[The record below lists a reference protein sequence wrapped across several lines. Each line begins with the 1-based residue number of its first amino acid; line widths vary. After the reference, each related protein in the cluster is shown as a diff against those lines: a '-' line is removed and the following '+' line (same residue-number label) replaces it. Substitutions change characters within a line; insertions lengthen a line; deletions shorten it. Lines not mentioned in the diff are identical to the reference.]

1 MRILTVLF
9 LLITLFGRA
18 QKNYSSLLDNY
29 LKAQESV
36 NEFSGVALIAKD
48 NKIIYRKAFGSANKE
63 WNAPNT
69 LQTKF
74 RIGSLTKQFTAA
86 AVLQLAEGG
95 KLSLDDKLSKYFPD
109 FPKGDSVTVHMLLT
123 HTSGIKSYTNMP
135 KFMSI
140 ASLPYPKDSVI
151 AFFKNE
157 PFEFSP
163 GTNWNYNNSGYFLL
177 GYIIEKVSGE
187 SYSEYVLRNVIK
199 KADLENTVVDRLD
212 SILINRAQGYSKTST
227 GWRNAD
233 FITMEFPYSAGA
245 IVSTVEDM
253 YVWNKALYSGKIVS
267 SAMLTKMTTPY
278 SNKYGYGLG
287 IDSMDTHKR
296 IGHSG
301 GIPGFISYDV
311 YYPADNINIIVLS
324 NNSSPSPAIA
334 NALAAILFNKNVLLP
349 YKHLPVSMSSKE
361 LEKFVGKYQTSNNK
375 YEVLLKDGKLYRRI
389 EGAKDIELTP
399 ESDCKFFYA
408 DGSDRQLNFE
418 FNPDHSVR
426 TIQLINNGFVE
437 QIKKAN

>member
-1 MRILTVLF
+1 M
-9 LLITLFGRA
+9 
-18 QKNYSSLLDNY
+18 
-29 LKAQESV
+29 
-36 NEFSGVALIAKD
+36 
-48 NKIIYRKAFGSANKE
+48 ANA
-63 WNAPNT
+63 N
-69 LQTKF
+69 
-74 RIGSLTKQFTAA
+74 
-86 AVLQLAEGG
+86 
-95 KLSLDDKLSKYFPD
+95 
-109 FPKGDSVTVHMLLT
+109 
-123 HTSGIKSYTNMP
+123 
-135 KFMSI
+135 
-140 ASLPYPKDSVI
+140 
-151 AFFKNE
+151 
-157 PFEFSP
+157 
-163 GTNWNYNNSGYFLL
+163 
-177 GYIIEKVSGE
+177 
-187 SYSEYVLRNVIK
+187 
-199 KADLENTVVDRLD
+199 
-212 SILINRAQGYSKTST
+212 
-227 GWRNAD
+227 

-278 SNKYGYGLG
+278 MNKYGYGLG

-349 YKHLPVSMSSKE
+349 YKHLPVSISSKE

-399 ESDCKFFYA
+399 ESDRKFFYA